1 MSSCSRAR
9 FAHDTG
15 EVTSTHWHR
24 YAAVGGSGMPAGDV
38 DAPGWTERL
47 AIILNGSA
55 LLRGEE
61 FFYSDLSAGNDALAR
76 QALSAIRLRADL
88 VSVVVSP
95 SLLIAEN
102 PRKLASAVE
111 SAVGGL
117 REAGCDV
124 LLATTFDP
132 RIALPLGPLRERAAE
147 FTASLWSIA
156 RAHGAFTL
164 DLWNARGFEHPHL
177 WTLDRACLTAAGHR
191 LVAIHAARALGIGY
205 YQTADTA
212 HDEADRRVPAL
223 AV

>member
-1 MSSCSRAR
+1 
-9 FAHDTG
+9 
-15 EVTSTHWHR
+15 
-24 YAAVGGSGMPAGDV
+24 MPAGDV

>member
-1 MSSCSRAR
+1 
-9 FAHDTG
+9 
-15 EVTSTHWHR
+15 
-24 YAAVGGSGMPAGDV
+24 MPAGDV

-61 FFYSDLSAGNDALAR
+61 FFYSDLSAGNEALAR

-102 PRKLASAVE
+102 PRRLANAVE

>member
-1 MSSCSRAR
+1 M
-9 FAHDTG
+9 
-15 EVTSTHWHR
+15 TSTHWHR
-24 YAAVGGSGMPAGDV
+24 YAAVGGSGMPAGDIN
-38 DAPGWTERL
+38 APGWTDRL
-47 AIILNGSA
+47 AIILNGTA

-61 FFYSDLSAGNDALAR
+61 FSYSDLSNGNDALTR
-76 QALSAIRLRADL
+76 QTLSAIRLRADL

-95 SLLIAEN
+95 SSLLADN
-102 PRKLASAVE
+102 PRQLSGIVE
-111 SAVGGL
+111 RSVSDL
-117 REAGCDV
+117 RDAGCDV

-147 FTASLWSIA
+147 FTASLWSVA
-156 RAHGAFTL
+156 REHGAFTL

-205 YQTADTA
+205 YQTAHTA